1 MRKNMLQSINE
12 FQPENECLL
21 LGGSGFLGLHLLRVL
36 IDHNAQIT
44 CMIHKRPL
52 EKGKIHSKKKIRL
65 VEGSITNYPW
75 QSFQENPPTIIFH
88 LARISGRRS
97 LGRMIAAN
105 RSYHANKGLTDWI
118 LKSEHDIKLV
128 YLSGSL
134 SYGSRDER
142 VTESTRLV
150 PESYSKQYLRGEFP
164 IYRAL
169 NLNEEFPL
177 IICKPGWI
185 YGSGS
190 WFERFYLKPMKS
202 SGFVPL
208 YGEGNNWMS
217 LIHVADCAE
226 MVYWIASQKKRGI
239 YNLFIGK
246 PIRQK
251 DFSSMISELSGLP
264 IKRFSNLYVRWRYG
278 GAVKE
283 AFNFSL
289 KIDTNHS
296 EFYRKYQPIYPS
308 LRQGISQ
315 VLGQYGIISS

>member
-1 MRKNMLQSINE
+1 MSQSINE
-12 FQPENECLL
+12 FQKENRCLL
-21 LGGSGFLGLHLLRVL
+21 LGGSGFLGRHLLRVL
-36 IDHNAQIT
+36 IDYNTQII
-44 CMIHKRPL
+44 CMIHKNPL
-52 EKGKIHSKKKIRL
+52 QKARTHSKKEIRL
-65 VEGSITNYPW
+65 VNGSITNYPW
-75 QSFQENPPTIIFH
+75 QSFQEYPPTLVFH
-88 LARISGRRS
+88 LARISGKRS

-105 RSYHANKGLTDWI
+105 RSYRANKRLIDWI

-134 SYGSRDER
+134 TYGSRDER
-142 VTESTRLV
+142 VTENARLV
-150 PESYSKQYLRGEFP
+150 PDSYSKQYLRGEFP

-169 NLNEEFPL
+169 NLNEEFPV

-190 WFERFYLKPMKS
+190 WFERFYLKPMQS

-226 MVYWIASQKKRGI
+226 MVYWIASQKSRGI
-239 YNLFIGK
+239 FNLFIGK
-246 PIRQK
+246 PIRQR

-264 IKRFSNLYVRWRYG
+264 VKKFSNLYVRCRYG
-278 GAVKE
+278 KAVKE

-289 KIDTNHS
+289 KINTKHT
-296 EFYRKYQPIYPS
+296 EFYRKYQPIYPN
-308 LRQGISQ
+308 LKQGISE
-315 VLGQYGIISS
+315 VLDRHGLISS